1 MAYYFNLPLQNQL
14 TMTQQAA
21 LDETDTIALK
31 GGPGTGKSVVCLWRH
46 IINHEIGSTKSLLL
60 TYTKTLECYLKQ
72 SASSH
77 NAEAGERVNRTY
89 MWLSRYKSSQYDEII
104 VDEAQDVDSEKYMEL
119 KKYCSQISFGADD
132 DQGLYD
138 NGCTYSELK
147 SLFPDTEEYLLDQ
160 NFRNSKEILNFIRS
174 VFPQIGI
181 AQHMINSAPS
191 TNRKP
196 IVKVVGW
203 DESAFINYIVD
214 LISDLT
220 GMTHN
225 IGILVP
231 SKNQINKYFSLIQ
244 ERLESEGVDC
254 DFTMYESDMDDINHI
269 GNVHLASFKS
279 AKGLEFDTV
288 IIPNFDSFDWY
299 LNNSRNISEKDY
311 YVALTRAKINL
322 YLPCKK
328 ESVVGDQSTYEII
341 R

>member
-1 MAYYFNLPLQNQL
+1 MAFYFNLPLQNQL

-46 IINHEIGSTKSLLL
+46 IINHDIGSTNSLLL

-72 SASSH
+72 SAISH
-77 NAEAGERVNRTY
+77 SAQAGASVNRTY

-104 VDEAQDVDSEKYMEL
+104 VDEAQDVDSGKYMEL
-119 KKYCSQISFGADD
+119 KKYCNQISFGADD

-138 NGCTYSELK
+138 NGCTYLQLK
-147 SLFPDTEEYLLDQ
+147 NFFPKTEEYLLDQ

-181 AQHMINSAPS
+181 PQHIINSAPT

-196 IVKVVGW
+196 IVKVIGW
-203 DESAFINYIVD
+203 DKSSLVNYIVD
-214 LISDLT
+214 LINDLT
-220 GMTHN
+220 GSTHN

-231 SKNQINKYFSLIQ
+231 SKNQINKYFPLIQ
-244 ERLESEGVDC
+244 ERLISEDVDC
-254 DFTMYESDMDDINHI
+254 DFTMYESDMDDLDHI

-288 IIPNFDSFDWY
+288 IIPDFDSFNWY
-299 LNNSRNISEKDY
+299 LDNSYNTSEKDY
-311 YVALTRAKINL
+311 YVALTRAKMNL

-328 ESVVGDQSTYEII
+328 AAVVGDQLTYEIM

>member
-72 SASSH
+72 SAGSH
-77 NAEAGERVNRTY
+77 NAEAGASVNRTY
-89 MWLSRYKSSQYDEII
+89 MWLSRHASSQYDEII
-104 VDEAQDVDSEKYMEL
+104 VDEAQDVNSGKYIQL
-119 KKYCSQISFGADD
+119 QKYCNQISFGADD

-138 NGCTYSELK
+138 NGCTYLELK
-147 SLFPDTEEYLLDQ
+147 SFFPDTEEYLLDQ

-181 AQHMINSAPS
+181 SQHIINSAPS

-196 IVKVVGW
+196 MVKAVGW
-203 DESAFINYIVD
+203 DESALINYIVD
-214 LISDLT
+214 LINDLT
-220 GMTHN
+220 GSTHN

-231 SKNQINKYFSLIQ
+231 GKNQINKYFPLIK
-244 ERLESEGVDC
+244 ERLDSEGVDC
-254 DFTMYESDMDDINHI
+254 DFTMFESDMGEIDHI
-269 GNVHLASFKS
+269 GNVHLATFKS
-279 AKGLEFDTV
+279 SKGLEFDTV
-288 IIPNFDSFDWY
+288 IIPNFDSFNWY
-299 LNNSRNISEKDY
+299 LQNSRNTSEKDY

-328 ESVVGDQSTYEII
+328 ESVVGDQSTYEIME
-341 R
+341 

>member
-46 IINHEIGSTKSLLL
+46 IINYETGSTNSLLL

-72 SASSH
+72 SAGKQ
-77 NAEAGERVNRTY
+77 NAEAGTNVNRTQNWIY
-89 MWLSRYKSSQYDEII
+89 RHANNKYDEII

-119 KKYCSQISFGADD
+119 KKYCNQISFGADD

-147 SLFPDTEEYLLDQ
+147 SFFPDTEEYFLDQ

-181 AQHMINSAPS
+181 SQNIINSAPI

-196 IVKVVGW
+196 IVKVIGFN
-203 DESAFINYIVD
+203 ESTLINYIVD
-214 LISDLT
+214 LINDLT
-220 GMTHN
+220 GSTHN

-231 SKNQINKYFSLIQ
+231 TKKKINMYFPLIQ
-244 ERLESEGVDC
+244 ERLDSEGIDC
-254 DFTMYESDMDDINHI
+254 DFTMYESDMDGFGHI
-269 GNVHLASFKS
+269 GNVHLATFKS
-279 AKGLEFDTV
+279 SKGLEFDTV
-288 IIPNFDSFDWY
+288 IIPDFDSFNWNLEHLD
-299 LNNSRNISEKDY
+299 ITSEKDY
-311 YVALTRAKINL
+311 YVALTRAKVNL
-322 YLPCKK
+322 YLPCKNA
-328 ESVVGDQSTYEII
+328 SVVGAQSTYEIM